1 MLVNNRAIDRRE
13 SNRHRNKNW
22 MFLEHNFSW
31 PLACT
36 NIILKIDNSQSDSIT
51 LVVCEG

>member
-1 MLVNNRAIDRRE
+1 MLVNNRAKDRSE

-36 NIILKIDNSQSDSIT
+36 NIILKLDSSI
-51 LVVCEG
+51 LLNHSGGV